1 MMTKPLLAAVSTEE
15 NGGGVSVVAK
25 LLWKAFQRRWPS
37 DAQLLRLIEGRNPQ
51 PTLADKVGFTL
62 RLGSARP
69 DWVLFSHLGLVRAYQ
84 RLPRLLHR
92 PYGVFLHGVEAW
104 CPLPSRTL
112 QQLAAADVRMAN
124 SEYTAQRVMRAH
136 PGIGPVDVCP
146 LALPEV
152 PDVPGAA
159 GEMTEG
165 AAAELTVLMVGRL
178 ASTERYKGHD
188 EVIGVWPRIVAAVPR
203 ARLIIVGDG
212 DDGPRLR
219 RKAAESGVEHS
230 IRFDGFVTRAA
241 LEECYSRA
249 AIFAL
254 PSRGEGFGLVYLE
267 AMAHRLPC
275 VGSVHDAAREIIRD
289 SVTGRLVDQDN
300 PDQLSAAIIGLLSDA
315 ASRQRMGHAGYH
327 RLESE
332 YSFDRFEVRL
342 NAILNGAAI
351 QTSQPF
357 AVTAS

>member
-15 NGGGVSVVAK
+15 NGGGVSVVAR
-25 LLWKAFQRRWPS
+25 LLWRAFQRRWPS
-37 DAQLLRLIEGRNPQ
+37 DAQLLRLIEGPNPQ
-51 PTLADKVGFTL
+51 PTLSDKVGFTL

-69 DWVLFSHLGLVRAYQ
+69 DWILFSHLGLVRAYQ

-104 CPLPSRTL
+104 CPLPSRTVQL
-112 QQLAAADVRMAN
+112 LAAADIRLAN
-124 SEYTAQRVMRAH
+124 SDYTATRVLRAH

-152 PDVPGAA
+152 PEAPPTTEVTERAA
-159 GEMTEG
+159 D
-165 AAAELTVLMVGRL
+165 ELIVLMVGRL

-188 EVIGVWPRIVAAVPR
+188 EVIGVWPRIVAAIPS
-203 ARLIIVGDG
+203 ARLVIVGDG

-219 RKAAESGVEHS
+219 RRAAESGVEHT
-230 IRFDGFVTRAA
+230 IRFTGFVTRAA

-289 SVTGRLVDQDN
+289 SVTGRLVDQDE

-315 ASRQRMGHAGYH
+315 ALRYRMGLAAYR
-327 RLESE
+327 RLEDE
-332 YSFDRFEVRL
+332 YSFDRFEARL
-342 NAILNGAAI
+342 NTILNGAAI
-351 QTSQPF
+351 KTPQPL
-357 AVTAS
+357 AVAAS